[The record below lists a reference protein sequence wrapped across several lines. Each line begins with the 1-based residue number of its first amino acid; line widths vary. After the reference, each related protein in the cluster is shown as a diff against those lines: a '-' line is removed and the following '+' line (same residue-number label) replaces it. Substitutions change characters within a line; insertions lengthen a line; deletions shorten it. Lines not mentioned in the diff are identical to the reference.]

1 VAVKKNHSKKSRM
14 TIACLG
20 WGSLI
25 WQPKNLKIQNE
36 WFQDGPMLPIE
47 FTRKSDKGKGRITL
61 IIDNAAKPVRS
72 LWALMTTN
80 DLNEA
85 KESLKEREGTNDI
98 ENIHSVITIEKPDTP
113 IKTTIQKWLVSK
125 DLNAAIWTGLSYSE
139 KNKRLTIDDVLEH
152 LLKLNYIK
160 GKQAEEYIR
169 KAPKQIDTEY
179 RRQIEKEFG
188 WTPIE

>member
-1 VAVKKNHSKKSRM
+1 M

-25 WQPKNLKIQNE
+25 WQPKNLKAQKV

-61 IIDNAAKPVRS
+61 IIDNAAKPVRC
-72 LWALMTTN
+72 LWTLMTTEN
-80 DLNEA
+80 LNEA
-85 KESLKEREGTNDI
+85 KESLKDREGTNDK
-98 ENIHSVITIEKPDTP
+98 NIHSITVKEKADTS
-113 IKTTIQKWLVSK
+113 IKGTIQRWLVSK
-125 DLNAAIWTGLSYSE
+125 DLDAAIWTGLSYYE
-139 KNKRLTIDDVLEH
+139 KDRRPTIDEVIEH
-152 LLKLNYIK
+152 LLKLDYVI

-179 RRQIEKEFG
+179 RRQIEKELA
-188 WTPIE
+188 WTPLD